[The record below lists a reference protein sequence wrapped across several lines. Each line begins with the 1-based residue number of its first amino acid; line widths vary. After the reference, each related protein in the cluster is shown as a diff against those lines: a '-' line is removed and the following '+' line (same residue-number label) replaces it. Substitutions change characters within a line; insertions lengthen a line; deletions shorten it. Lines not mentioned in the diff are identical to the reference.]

1 MDIRHV
7 DMLTCRYSGVCPVP
21 KTGNSRLMRNR
32 WRDADGIAV
41 AKTCLIFLVAVPII
55 ALLFVVVL
63 AAFKLAWF
71 G

>member
-1 MDIRHV
+1 MSIIRGV
-7 DMLTCRYSGVCPVP
+7 DPVP

-32 WRDADGIAV
+32 WRDADFIAV
-41 AKTCLIFLVAVPII
+41 TKTCVTFLVAVLIF

-63 AAFKLAWF
+63 AAFKVAWF

>member
-1 MDIRHV
+1 
-7 DMLTCRYSGVCPVP
+7 ML

-41 AKTCLIFLVAVPII
+41 AKTCLIFLVAVPIF

-63 AAFKLAWF
+63 AAFKVAWF